1 MREHGTHPR
10 KDVEVIVEDFLVA
23 EVASCAPDTPILEAA
38 RLMTEGDT
46 GSLVVIDK
54 GELVGIVTER
64 DVLRAVAEDLNTR
77 TVTVG
82 RIMTPGP
89 DSLEPD
95 VDVRE
100 VAQWM
105 VAAGYRHLPVID
117 DERLVGMV
125 SIKDLVWALTEE
137 RPPEER

>member
-1 MREHGTHPR
+1 M
-10 KDVEVIVEDFLVA
+10 IVKELLVG
-23 EVASCAPDTPILEAA
+23 EVATCTPDTPIVEAA
-38 RLMTEGDT
+38 QHMIEVDT

-64 DVLRAVAEDLNTR
+64 DVLRAVAQTANTK

-95 VDVRE
+95 VDVRD
-100 VAQWM
+100 VALWM
-105 VAAGYRHLPVID
+105 VAAGYRHLPVVE

-137 RPPEER
+137 GRETGAKP

>member
-1 MREHGTHPR
+1 M
-10 KDVEVIVEDFLVA
+10 IVEELLVGD
-23 EVASCAPDTPILEAA
+23 VATCTPDTPIVEAA
-38 RLMTEGDT
+38 THMMEGDT

-54 GELVGIVTER
+54 GDLVGIVTER
-64 DVLRAVAEDLNTR
+64 DVLRAVAEGQNTK

-89 DSLEPD
+89 DSLEPG

-100 VAQWM
+100 VALWM
-105 VAAGYRHLPVID
+105 VAAGYRHLPVVE
-117 DERLVGMV
+117 DERLIGMV

-137 RPPEER
+137 PRIEAES